1 MKTDL
6 TSIIG
11 VFFITTY
18 LFSCNPA
25 TKMFKYNYKFSDS
38 PYRNIIINLNYD
50 STFVMRN
57 AVSGDLSFSFAGK
70 WERITN
76 QSILLINPNQINID
90 SQVNAPR
97 KGEKI
102 NTKLA
107 FRDRSYIF
115 PLIENDTICFT
126 KRYNG
131 FNLKNYPFVKS
142 KRGND

>member
-1 MKTDL
+1 
-6 TSIIG
+6 
-11 VFFITTY
+11 
-18 LFSCNPA
+18 
-25 TKMFKYNYKFSDS
+25 
-38 PYRNIIINLNYD
+38 
-50 STFVMRN
+50 MRN